1 MSLRSGNNKKKGQK
15 HQNTYSFRHNKS
27 SMISRKLA
35 SSPLDFLCE
44 RCLVKLQWR
53 LQFQK
58 YKPLTNASRCNICK
72 EKKIYKAYRTICE
85 SCALKDGKKLC
96 TKCGEEVENYSNPGI
111 RNNPS
116 AQVKKVYPVMEIV
129 KNLKKKYQKS
139 IYRKINKGVK
149 IEYDEKKGIIDMES
163 KEVILTLDKIVDFD
177 DEENFDNEE
186 NENENENEEDD
197 NKSENESEKNN
208 EELKMNEN
216 IEKEKKN
223 ENNKNINNNENKEN
237 LKNNDNIEE
246 IKINENIEDKEKK
259 EEIKNDILNNDDNI

>member
-129 KNLKKKYQKS
+129 KNLKKKYQKT
-139 IYRKINKGVK
+139 IYRKINKGIK
-149 IEYDEKKGIIDMES
+149 IEYDESKGILDMET
-163 KEVILTLDKIVDFD
+163 KEIILPLEKIVDV
-177 DEENFDNEE
+177 DEEGESIEDDDNE
-186 NENENENEEDD
+186 NDD
-197 NKSENESEKNN
+197 IDEKK
-208 EELKMNEN
+208 EEN
-216 IEKEKKN
+216 IEKV
-223 ENNKNINNNENKEN
+223 
-237 LKNNDNIEE
+237 
-246 IKINENIEDKEKK
+246 
-259 EEIKNDILNNDDNI
+259 EEIKNDFNNKKDDNIDNIINENELKENIEDNKINNEEELYEIDTSKKE

>member
-85 SCALKDGKKLC
+85 SCALKDGYKNTSNVLLIAGSFFFIVLICSFIKRNILSPYYNMKVNNIRMYLC
-96 TKCGEEVENYSNPGI
+96 TKRI
-111 RNNPS
+111 KT
-116 AQVKKVYPVMEIV
+116 QIKK
-129 KNLKKKYQKS
+129 
-139 IYRKINKGVK
+139 
-149 IEYDEKKGIIDMES
+149 
-163 KEVILTLDKIVDFD
+163 
-177 DEENFDNEE
+177 
-186 NENENENEEDD
+186 
-197 NKSENESEKNN
+197 
-208 EELKMNEN
+208 
-216 IEKEKKN
+216 
-223 ENNKNINNNENKEN
+223 
-237 LKNNDNIEE
+237 
-246 IKINENIEDKEKK
+246 
-259 EEIKNDILNNDDNI
+259 

>member
-149 IEYDEKKGIIDMES
+149 IEYDEKKGIVDMES

-177 DEENFDNEE
+177 DEENFDNE
-186 NENENENEEDD
+186 ENENEEDD

-259 EEIKNDILNNDDNI
+259 EEIKNDILNNNDNI

>member
-149 IEYDEKKGIIDMES
+149 IEYDEKKGIVDMES

-216 IEKEKKN
+216 IE
-223 ENNKNINNNENKEN
+223 
-237 LKNNDNIEE
+237 
-246 IKINENIEDKEKK
+246 DKEKK

>member
-116 AQVKKVYPVMEIV
+116 AQVKKIYPVMEIV

-186 NENENENEEDD
+186 SENEEDD

-208 EELKMNEN
+208 ENNEELKKNEN
-216 IEKEKKN
+216 IEKEKNN

>member
-149 IEYDEKKGIIDMES
+149 IEYDEKKGIVDMES

-216 IEKEKKN
+216 IEKEKNN
-223 ENNKNINNNENKEN
+223 ENNKNKNNNENKEN

>member
-85 SCALKDGKKLC
+85 GCATKDGKKLC
-96 TKCGEEVENYSNPGI
+96 TKCGEEVENYADPGI
-111 RNNPS
+111 RNNPN
-116 AQVKKVYPVMEIV
+116 AQVKKIYPVMEIV
-129 KNLKKKYQKS
+129 KNLKKKYQKT
-139 IYRKINKGVK
+139 IYRKINKGIK
-149 IEYDEKKGIIDMES
+149 IEYDESKGILDMET
-163 KEVILTLDKIVDFD
+163 KEIILPLEKIVDV
-177 DEENFDNEE
+177 DEEGESIEVDDNDDNDYDDDNGKKEDNIKNDEE
-186 NENENENEEDD
+186 IESGFIKKKEKNDDNQINENEFKGSLKEN
-197 NKSENESEKNN
+197 K
-208 EELKMNEN
+208 
-216 IEKEKKN
+216 
-223 ENNKNINNNENKEN
+223 NNNEDE
-237 LKNNDNIEE
+237 LEE
-246 IKINENIEDKEKK
+246 INTNKK
-259 EEIKNDILNNDDNI
+259 E